1 MPLLWDT
8 TFTVHKML
16 DISVFR
22 HFHSPSVVGRTS
34 LGSCHKI
41 SWRESGFIEVWKSS
55 KQLPARTA
63 EINPV
68 KIQYTISRYQ
78 LWRHAPLTKMQS
90 TGDKWEVW
98 AVLVSLKELLLRIHT
113 VLQVKVNCENRKFCI
128 DSFCCIHVVQPEWPF
143 LQQGSALM
151 CQDLRR
157 AQLPST
163 IN

>member
-113 VLQVKVNCENRKFCI
+113 VSYGSKWIVKTGNSALTHFVAFMLYNLSGRFFSRAVHSCARTLGGRSC
-128 DSFCCIHVVQPEWPF
+128 
-143 LQQGSALM
+143 LQQ
-151 CQDLRR
+151 
-157 AQLPST
+157 
-163 IN
+163 